1 MECPRCAADLE
12 RYALQGREAFVCD
25 ACGYIGVPV
34 EHRGEYETPESWD
47 DAISR
52 FHDVDRV
59 ESVTIETSPEDPT
72 PAFLDDDGDA
82 LESAFVHVDADADG
96 AGASETAVELE
107 PAFVRVEAETEDG
120 TGEEF
125 ACTVCGETFDSR
137 AALDG
142 HSAVHTD
149 GEKEA

>member
-1 MECPRCAADLE
+1 MECPRCGEELE
-12 RYALQGREAFVCD
+12 RYALQGREAFVCT

-34 EHRGEYETPESWD
+34 EHRGEYEAPESWD

-59 ESVTIETSPEDPT
+59 ESVTIETTEEDPT
-72 PAFLDDDGDA
+72 PEFIDDDGEPLD
-82 LESAFVHVDADADG
+82 
-96 AGASETAVELE
+96 
-107 PAFVRVEAETEDG
+107 PAFVRIDTGNGTEASTNV
-120 TGEEF
+120 EF

-149 GEKEA
+149 EENEA